1 MPSTIKLGKVKLV
14 YKGVYSRTAT
24 YSKGDIVGL
33 AATTSVGTGTTN
45 NQLFIY
51 KNDTA
56 KAGSYPWV
64 RMGTGT
70 VSTIGIS
77 TNIIEISISET
88 NYGDDFNHIIVPSL
102 SYIHSEYFPSNTKV
116 VSKTTLS
123 SSVVRVTT
131 SNFSNNQSVVGIHTL
146 VIGSRRIANRYDR
159 QRNTVDWDLYSESTK
174 FKGEFS
180 NTSDYDI
187 GDIVVKNS
195 QSYLCVTPV
204 GSGNG
209 TLYGSSL
216 GPSSITKTPDPE
228 FDFIGAWETF
238 LNADRYPHQ
247 KAALLP
253 NTNPYEWRGHPYIAS
268 PTWGNTGVGSY
279 YQGGIPWTL
288 QDDIKNN
295 VNAWRWNNSTIRFCT
310 TYGMNVSFVDND
322 GNQLTASGFTND
334 INLGSNGGGDV
345 DYVFGAFSEGGS
357 FSSNSYFDDTSPA
370 YGSPSFLLSKNKPK
384 IIQYVRTFRGHLF
397 LFSNGVVGIS
407 GSNAAMFG
415 FGDTT
420 DISTN
425 LVKEIKRSS
434 FRERSIVK
442 LSAHDDSRINAN
454 YVTIGALDEQ
464 GELWVW
470 GTNGYGQLGVGTEKM
485 NPCDITAGIST
496 GSGGGHDYISSQD
509 NTYYSPYCLTKIPFA
524 NKRIVDFAVGS
535 FSMYALDESG
545 DLWSWGYNNVGQLG
559 YSTNDGFNATDRSR
573 RPRKITTPLGFS
585 WTGSAL
591 GGTITKTATITEN
604 TPGVSYTKTSG
615 TDGSWD
621 AQVYSSVGYAG
632 TVAVSAKAGQVNKY
646 IMFGFSDDPATSA
659 SYTDMEFSW
668 DFNNDGTLSIY
679 EDSSNQTL
687 DRTYT
692 YTTNTVLS
700 IVYDEKDGFVNYYYD
715 RDGDGRYVH
724 LVRRVLKTTRTTAF
738 STPLYFDSSFYNT
751 SANLNSISITGTV
764 TPKTW
769 DHYGGIQK
777 FCVNNGD
784 GGFNWLTVLD
794 GQGYIWNCGKN
805 SLGQLGQEDTTDNT
819 NTSNLRRR
827 KFGSTGISGRINNFW
842 ITHTGNQTI
851 ISVASSTTGVGTA
864 FNETWGVGY
873 NGRYQLTN
881 GNTTNQSTPVPIFG
895 AGYRDQV
902 GISTI
907 LKDVVTIVSGG
918 SNASGASA
926 NNNVSFALT
935 KNGYVYTFG
944 FDNDGASGAIS
955 DGNNDLDIC
964 NNHSKMQQNGISQNA
979 WPRVYMPNTRQGKC
993 IDVFATADH
1002 VDTNY
1007 PDVQSSLFLF
1017 NDGYILSCGSNVPS
1031 SDLGMYP
1038 LDGVSIRIPISLPGF
1053 I

>member
-1 MPSTIKLGKVKLV
+1 MSSTINLGKVKLV

-33 AATTSVGTGTTN
+33 GATTSVGAGTTN

-64 RMGTGT
+64 RVGTGT
-70 VSTIGIS
+70 ASVGVS
-77 TNIIEISISET
+77 TNIIDISISET
-88 NYGDDFNHIIVPSL
+88 NYGNDFNHLIVPTL
-102 SYIHSEYFPSNTKV
+102 THIHSEYFPSNTKV
-116 VSKTTLS
+116 LSKTAIS

-131 SNFSNNQSVVGIHTL
+131 SKRSNNQSSVGIHTL
-146 VIGSRRIANRYDR
+146 VVGSRRIANRYDR

-174 FKGEFS
+174 FRGVFS
-180 NTSDYDI
+180 NTNDYDI
-187 GDIVVKNS
+187 GDIVVENG
-195 QSYLCVTPV
+195 QSYICVTPV
-204 GSGNG
+204 GSGNAS
-209 TLYGSSL
+209 LFGSPL

-238 LNADRYPHQ
+238 LNADRYPYQ

-253 NTNPYEWRGHPYIAS
+253 NTNPYEWRGHPYINP

-279 YQGGIPWTL
+279 YQGSIPWSL

-295 VNAWRWNNSTIRFCT
+295 LNAWRWNNSTIRYST
-310 TYGMNVSFVDND
+310 TYGMNVSFIDND
-322 GNQLTASGFTND
+322 GNQLTAGGLSND
-334 INLGSNGGGDV
+334 TNLGSNSGGD
-345 DYVFGAFSEGGS
+345 DNYMFGAFSEGGS

-370 YGSPSFLLSKNKPK
+370 YGSPSFLSSKNKPK

-407 GSNAAMFG
+407 GSNVALLG
-415 FGDTT
+415 FGDNT
-420 DISTN
+420 DTSTN

-434 FRERSIVK
+434 FKERSIVK
-442 LSAHDDSRINAN
+442 IAAHDDARNNSN

-545 DLWSWGYNNVGQLG
+545 DLWSWGRNDVGQLG

-591 GGTITKTATITEN
+591 GGTITKTSTITEN

-615 TDGSWD
+615 TDGAWD

-659 SYTDMEFSW
+659 SYTDLEFSW
-668 DFNNDGTLSIY
+668 EFNNDGTLSIY

-692 YTTNTVLS
+692 YTTSTVLS

-784 GGFNWLTVLD
+784 GNFNWLTVLD

-993 IDVFATADH
+993 IDVYATCDY
-1002 VDTNY
+1002 VVTSY
-1007 PDVQSSLFLF
+1007 VDVQSSLFLF
-1017 NDGYILSCGSNVPS
+1017 DDGYILGCGSNVPS
-1031 SDLGMYP
+1031 GNLGMYP
-1038 LDGVSIRIPISLPGF
+1038 LDGLSIRTPISLPGF